1 MNKKK
6 IINDL
11 FSNYQ
16 MRKHS
21 LVKIRWEL
29 DNLEDLVLK
38 ESKADY
44 RTFMETQGGGK
55 DSRDLLKEKK
65 KLEYRLHLRDLLFEK
80 LNEEQREIVLLK
92 FERKMSP
99 RKICET
105 IFISESTYYRRM
117 KAIYE
122 KLLTFIDQ
130 FEGLFYI

>member
-1 MNKKK
+1 M
-6 IINDL
+6 

>member
-1 MNKKK
+1 
-6 IINDL
+6 
-11 FSNYQ
+11 

-44 RTFMETQGGGK
+44 IAYMEMKDVGK
-55 DSRDLLKEKK
+55 NPQDLLEEKK
-65 KLEYRLHLRDLLFEK
+65 SLEYRLHLRDLLFEK
-80 LNEEQREIVLLK
+80 LNEEQKEIVLLK

>member
-1 MNKKK
+1 
-6 IINDL
+6 
-11 FSNYQ
+11 

-21 LVKIRWEL
+21 LGKIRWEL
-29 DNLEDLVLK
+29 DNLEELVLM

-44 RTFMETQGGGK
+44 KVFMETQGKGK
-55 DSRDLLKEKK
+55 SPKDLLEEKK
-65 KLEYRLHLRDLLFEK
+65 SLEYRLHLRDLLFEK

-117 KAIYE
+117 KVIYE
-122 KLLTFIDQ
+122 KLLAFIDQ